1 MLYDRIF
8 FVVWASVLSIVLLI
22 FGFERFDI
30 SLEQSLRNRSVV
42 FFSSPPLASF
52 GNGVSIVQLSAQGVI
67 SDAGYPHFT
76 LELISP
82 SPYTQIYVDQKVK
95 RRFMHEG
102 VFSKSF
108 SDFYGSDTGYG
119 ILKYNDY
126 LGKQNKIFVWFGYP
140 DYDQSSYTIIYQ
152 VRAAIQDE
160 IPKSLAMQS
169 TNPETILKGQI
180 LDVKLEIMVGNNE

>member
-1 MLYDRIF
+1 
-8 FVVWASVLSIVLLI
+8 
-22 FGFERFDI
+22 
-30 SLEQSLRNRSVV
+30 
-42 FFSSPPLASF
+42 
-52 GNGVSIVQLSAQGVI
+52 
-67 SDAGYPHFT
+67 
-76 LELISP
+76 
-82 SPYTQIYVDQKVK
+82 
-95 RRFMHEG
+95 MHEG

-180 LDVKLEIMVGNNE
+180 LDVKLEIMVGNNEWKTDWQVLHS